1 MTDVNNNTLLPAVRI
16 SKAWPLFSAKLAAVL
31 GKLEEDQFLIL
42 TVKNTNRYIQFAAQG
57 SFGLRVE
64 TTSNSYLSKTE
75 KLVPEQ
81 IAALC
86 SLGWES
92 PTGSPDESTQT
103 NDPDGSPNYFVDF
116 PAPVN
121 FEAVADFAVK
131 TLSQV
136 LRVPH
141 PGSLQYQAFDDL
153 GEAIALPELGLKLE
167 KQVTPEQECKKVA
180 EQLLVA
186 IRDYTD
192 VNDLDFDQDGDIA
205 IGYGSALIILRLIDD
220 CSYVRIYSPI
230 LLDVE
235 DDPDIYPRLNDINAN
250 QVQVRFFYKNGAIY
264 AISDVSV
271 TPFVSDPVLQALRHF
286 SLILDDL
293 GSLLQ
298 DEFGGRASFAR
309 NHSSTTRH

>member
-1 MTDVNNNTLLPAVRI
+1 MTDANNNAQLPAVRI
-16 SKAWPLFSAKLAAVL
+16 SKAWPLFSGKLAAVL

-42 TVKNTNRYIQFAAQG
+42 AVKNTNRYIQFAAQG

-92 PTGSPDESTQT
+92 PTGSPDEATQN

-131 TLSQV
+131 TLSEV

-153 GEAIALPELGLKLE
+153 GEAIALPELGVKLE
-167 KQVTPEQECKKVA
+167 KQVTTEQECSKVA
-180 EQLLVA
+180 ELLLVTL
-186 IRDYTD
+186 REYTD
-192 VNDLDFDQDGDIA
+192 INDLEFDQDGDVA
-205 IGYGSALIILRLIDD
+205 IGYGSALVLLRLNDD

-250 QVQVRFFYKNGAIY
+250 QVQVRFFYKNEAIY

-271 TPFVSDPVLQALRHF
+271 TPFVSEHVLQALRYF
-286 SLILDDL
+286 SLTVDDL
-293 GSLLQ
+293 ISLLQ
-298 DEFGGRASFAR
+298 DEFGGRASFTENR
-309 NHSSTTRH
+309 PSETRH